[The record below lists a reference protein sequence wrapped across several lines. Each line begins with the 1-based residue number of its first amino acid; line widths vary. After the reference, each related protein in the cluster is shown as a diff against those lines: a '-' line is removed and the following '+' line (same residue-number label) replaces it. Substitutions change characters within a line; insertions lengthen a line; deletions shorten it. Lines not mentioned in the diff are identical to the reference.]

1 MYNST
6 DEYRNYT
13 ASSLIR
19 KPLSKIRVNN
29 IEYTSLKQYPKVE
42 HSTESLFGTF
52 PSKSCEFEL
61 YDLENVLSLVG
72 KEIEVYRGL
81 TLPSGN
87 EWIPMGIFKADA
99 RDVSIDTS
107 KKTVKFKGY
116 DKATDFDIAFNP
128 ENHTYPCTLT
138 QFLQKLC
145 QNHGIELETADFPMS
160 DLTLST
166 QPEIGENVTEREL
179 ISKAAELGGCIAQIT
194 RNGKLRISKPKITG
208 MTLSSQK
215 YKTFSQKKPVYIT
228 SLILRDNGGEDV
240 TRKDGTNVGKY
251 GDHVYTIQNN
261 PFIKGRLTEVAD
273 EIAENILNMN
283 LTPFELVETVDDFI
297 LDLNDEVTVTTKR
310 GETVKTTLLSLS
322 TQNRIKSTLKAELK
336 EEKAS
341 SVQGSIKQQLFD
353 AIKRTDD
360 FHTAHQTFLKTLK
373 DGLDK
378 GLYQTVKKSADGS
391 SVTYYH
397 DTPQLENATYIQVFT
412 STGRAW
418 TQGSGCWNGGDP
430 NWQYGENKDGDA
442 ILRDLL
448 IRTLTADLIRTG
460 KLSSFDGKTYFD
472 LDNAN
477 FHTENEYTESG
488 TTYLDIAD
496 IANGIATF
504 SKVEKDADDTSNSP
518 TTMVG
523 KAGILSLGPSPKLN
537 SEIIK
542 RYLPDNYESLSLL
555 EKMLAYSTALVKA
568 IFYNMYGFNAI
579 TSDTESGNLLYMH
592 SDGNGISFIQL
603 NSEDD
608 ENTSSTAYYG
618 KDGAEAPDFTI
629 SKFDGTND
637 LSIKDALDAIEKYV
651 TPRDFRNEV
660 TFESGEEGTY
670 NSIFMLTGSRVD
682 INYQGTAKAHSSNDL
697 LFTLPSSLFP
707 PHQVHVSMVKNAGAY
722 GTVVIGTDGKARVN
736 FISNTNTQTRIYF
749 QATYYIN

>member
-1 MYNST
+1 MTLLTESMLSYLKGTGRHFDAVIKVGNKEIT
-6 DEYRNYT
+6 DSINEITLVSPLMSDKMSFGLALSSYVDVSLFNCPENIAGCEIELLLKFNAPNMSETGEISLGFFTVEKPKTSDYLTTFT
-13 ASSLIR
+13 AYDKVKSI
-19 KPLSKIRVNN
+19 KGT
-29 IEYTSLKQYPKVE
+29 YTSTLSGEQPIDDIFADISSQCGVECEPLYPPDVADENKLKLDS
-42 HSTESLFGTF
+42 STLDGKEKLYLLQQIAAYFGGNLICNRNG
-52 PSKSCEFEL
+52 KFE
-61 YDLENVLSLVG
+61 VRTLSLC
-72 KEIEVYRGL
+72 
-81 TLPSGN
+81 TN
-87 EWIPMGIFKADA
+87 EYDG
-99 RDVSIDTS
+99 DV
-107 KKTVKFKGY
+107 
-116 DKATDFDIAFNP
+116 TDV
-128 ENHTYPCTLT
+128 
-138 QFLQKLC
+138 
-145 QNHGIELETADFPMS
+145 
-160 DLTLST
+160 
-166 QPEIGENVTEREL
+166 PEIGEFSFTLKRLTCTTQSETLTVGEGEGIDFSCFFMTQERLNELFEDLNNFSYTAVSCDILVGDPFLEVGNIVTL
-179 ISKAAELGGCIAQIT
+179 
-194 RNGKLRISKPKITG
+194 
-208 MTLSSQK
+208 
-215 YKTFSQKKPVYIT
+215 
-228 SLILRDNGGEDV
+228 
-240 TRKDGTNVGKY
+240 KY
-251 GDHVYTIQNN
+251 GKKSYTV
-261 PFIKGRLTEVAD
+261 PVMKLE
-273 EIAENILNMN
+273 LN
-283 LTPFELVETVDDFI
+283 FDGG
-297 LDLNDEVTVTTKR
+297 VTTKIESYVQTEFQAQTSR
-310 GETVKTTLLSLS
+310 SESISDHLSQTKTYA
-322 TQNRIKSTLKAELK
+322 QA
-336 EEKAS
+336 A
-341 SVQGSIKQQLFD
+341 
-353 AIKRTDD
+353 
-360 FHTAHQTFLKTLK
+360 HTAHQTFLKTLK

-504 SKVEKDADDTSNSP
+504 SKVEKDTDDTSNSP

-537 SEIIK
+537 SEITK

-637 LSIKDALDAIEKYV
+637 LSVKDALDAIEKYV

-670 NSIFMLTGSRVD
+670 NSIFMRTGNRVD